1 MILWGEPKIHKH
13 MEAWTVRFRKDF
25 GFDATYRYYEDLIA
39 TVMTGGE
46 IAEDAGLI
54 KYDLDRI
61 YKVMVG
67 MMLAKRNNGNSINES
82 DFDSVLGEFFLD
94 QIGSTVVVLNNKVI
108 ATPSPSKTLG
118 VRIDLDEG
126 ESYVSTKFMIKWL
139 AEHGYSEE
147 NFFFAL
153 NNSGKFIKKD
163 KKRLAAGWKG
173 APESANV
180 NCFFFKEVPEINI
193 NDIEQ
198 SVA

>member
-1 MILWGEPKIHKH
+1 
-13 MEAWTVRFRKDF
+13 
-25 GFDATYRYYEDLIA
+25 
-39 TVMTGGE
+39 
-46 IAEDAGLI
+46 
-54 KYDLDRI
+54 
-61 YKVMVG
+61 MVG

-94 QIGSTVVVLNNKVI
+94 QIGSTVVVLNSKVI

-126 ESYVSTKFMIKWL
+126 ESYVSTKFMTKWL

-153 NNSGKFIKKD
+153 KNSGKFIKKD

-180 NCFFFKEVPEINI
+180 NCYWFKEVPELDVDEIL
-193 NDIEQ
+193 Q
-198 SVA
+198 SAA